1 MTSRKKSCGPVVLY
15 TGLPTQFGLYIVGVG
30 SIPMEENDFFFFPSF
45 GRFNHSLK
53 ECTP

>member
-1 MTSRKKSCGPVVLY
+1 MMNCKKSRGPVVIY
-15 TGLPTQFGLYIVGVG
+15 TGLPTHFLLYIVGVG
-30 SIPMEENDFFFFPSF
+30 SIPMEETKFFFQSF